1 MKVLIVEDSIVV
13 RQLLRYILEQGG
25 MEVIGEATDGEE
37 ALSLIQQQRPD
48 VITMDVHLPKMD
60 GFECTRRIMESDPIP
75 IVVVTGSYNI
85 SDSAFALRLLDA
97 GAVTVVEKPMGMVDS
112 NFEKDAANLIKTVR
126 NVAELKLVRRVER
139 FSSAPSPEPERNW
152 APKLVA
158 IGASTGGPA
167 ALKAMLAALEPS
179 CPWPILVVQH
189 ITPGFLP
196 GFCEWLNGDSNLNVQ
211 IAQNGTRA
219 NAGNVYVAPDGVDM
233 AIDDGLHIR
242 LVQQKGVGNLC
253 PSAASLF
260 ESVGRNLGGQAL
272 AILLSGMGND
282 GVSEMLELKKLGA
295 LTLAQDAESA
305 VVNGM
310 PGEAMKAHAASR
322 SLPPEAIAQVLN
334 QLAHAPSGQAA
345 GHCSD

>member
-1 MKVLIVEDSIVV
+1 MKVLIVEDSMVV

-25 MEVIGEATDGEE
+25 LEVIGEAIDGEE
-37 ALSLIQQQRPD
+37 ALSLIQRQRPD

-75 IVVVTGSYNI
+75 IVVVTGSYNV
-85 SDSAFALRLLDA
+85 SDSAFALRLLEA
-97 GAVTVVEKPMGMVDS
+97 GAVTVVEKPMGMADS

-126 NVAELKLVRRVER
+126 NIAELKLVRRFR
-139 FSSAPSPEPERNW
+139 RTDSASTPGPELDW
-152 APKLVA
+152 SPKLVA

-196 GFCEWLNGDSNLNVQ
+196 GFCDWLNSDSSLNVQ
-211 IAQNGTRA
+211 IAENGA
-219 NAGNVYVAPDGVDM
+219 YAHAGNVYVAPDGFDM
-233 AIDDGLHIR
+233 EIDAGMQIR
-242 LVQQKGVGNLC
+242 LVPPKGPATLC
-253 PSAASLF
+253 PSAATLF
-260 ESVGRNLGGQAL
+260 ESVGRNLGGKAL
-272 AILLSGMGND
+272 AILLSGMGRD
-282 GVSEMLELKKLGA
+282 GVSEMLELKKMGA

-310 PGEAMKAHAASR
+310 PGEAMKSQAASR
-322 SLPPEAIAQVLN
+322 SLPPEALAMVVN
-334 QLAHAPSGQAA
+334 QLAHAPSG
-345 GHCSD
+345 